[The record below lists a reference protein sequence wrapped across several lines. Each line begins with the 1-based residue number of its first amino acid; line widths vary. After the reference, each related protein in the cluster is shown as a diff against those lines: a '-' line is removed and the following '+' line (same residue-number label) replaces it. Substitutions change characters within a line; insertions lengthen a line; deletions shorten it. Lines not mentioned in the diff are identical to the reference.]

1 MHMFHK
7 LEQAQLLAQDLEN
20 SMAGL
25 DGTHITNGND
35 RTDNEL
41 RKMLTET
48 FIDNARLRMQV
59 NSIIRCALYIHLKSD
74 KDDDDEEAPLR
85 NTVLSKFLER

>member
-1 MHMFHK
+1 MFHK

-20 SMAGL
+20 SMAKL
-25 DGTHITNGND
+25 EDGTYNTNGSD

-59 NSIIRCALYIHLKSD
+59 NSIIRCALNMHLKSD
-74 KDDDDEEAPLR
+74 KDDEDEDAPLR